1 MAGFFK
7 KLFGG
12 SDDTA
17 AQTPAPAAPPAAA
30 PSAAGASALTA
41 HMNGTVVELAGV
53 SDQMFASGAL
63 GPGAAIEPTAGVVV
77 APADGEVTVAF
88 PTGHAF
94 GIRTADGL
102 EILIHVGFDTVELDG
117 KNTFVIVESDTEEL
131 DGKFFEPRVKKGDS
145 VTRGQVLVEFDLEQV
160 KAAGYPVTTPLVIT
174 NAKSSVADLTV
185 ANAGSDV
192 AAGADFITAARKG

>member
-12 SDDTA
+12 SDNTA
-17 AQTPAPAAPPAAA
+17 AQTPAPAADPAA
-30 PSAAGASALTA
+30 PSVAGASALTA

-63 GPGAAIEPTAGVVV
+63 GPGAAIEPTAGLVV

-117 KNTFVIVESDTEEL
+117 K
-131 DGKFFEPRVKKGDS
+131 FFEPQIKKGDT

-185 ANAGSDV
+185 ANVGNDV
-192 AAGADFITAARKG
+192 AAGADFITTARKG

>member
-17 AQTPAPAAPPAAA
+17 AQTPAPAAAPAV
-30 PSAAGASALTA
+30 PSAAGTSALTA

-117 KNTFVIVESDTEEL
+117 K
-131 DGKFFEPRVKKGDS
+131 FFEPKVKKGDT
-145 VTRGQVLVEFDLEQV
+145 VTRGQALVEFDLEQV

-192 AAGADFITAARKG
+192 VVGADFITAARKG

>member
-12 SDDTA
+12 NTDSA
-17 AQTPAPAAPPAAA
+17 EAPAQAPAS
-30 PSAAGASALTA
+30 PSGTSSQLTA
-41 HMNGTVVELAGV
+41 PLTGTVVALAEV

-63 GPGAAIEPTAGVVV
+63 GPGAAVEPTAGIVV

-94 GIRTADGL
+94 GLRTDDGL

-117 KNTFVIVESDTEEL
+117 K
-131 DGKFFEPRVKKGDS
+131 FFNPQVKKGDR
-145 VTRGQVLVEFDLEQV
+145 VTRGQVLVEFDLDQV
-160 KAAGYPVTTPLVIT
+160 KAAGYHVTTPLVVT
-174 NAKSSVADLTV
+174 NAKNTVADLQVAGVGQAVTAGGDFVTV
-185 ANAGSDV
+185 LRQG
-192 AAGADFITAARKG
+192 

>member
-17 AQTPAPAAPPAAA
+17 AQTPAPAATPAAA
-30 PSAAGASALTA
+30 PSAAGASTLTA

-63 GPGAAIEPTAGVVV
+63 GPGAAIEPTAGMVV

-117 KNTFVIVESDTEEL
+117 K
-131 DGKFFEPRVKKGDS
+131 FFEPKVKKGDT

>member
-12 SDDTA
+12 SNEEATQ
-17 AQTPAPAAPPAAA
+17 AQPAPTPVVAPHQPVPAAVQA
-30 PSAAGASALTA
+30 DERSTLTA
-41 HMNGTVVELAGV
+41 HMAGTVIELDQV
-53 SDQMFASGAL
+53 SDPTFASGAL
-63 GPGAAIEPTAGVVV
+63 GAGAAIEPATGRVV
-77 APADGEVTVAF
+77 APANGTITLAF

-94 GIRTADGL
+94 GMLTEDGL

-117 KNTFVIVESDTEEL
+117 KHFT
-131 DGKFFEPRVKKGDS
+131 PRVAKGDT
-145 VTRGQVLVEFDLEQV
+145 VKRGDVLVEFDLEKV

-185 ANAGSDV
+185 ANAESDV
-192 AAGADFITAARKG
+192 AVGADFITASRKG

>member
-12 SDDTA
+12 GDDTA
-17 AQTPAPAAPPAAA
+17 AQTPAPASAPAA
-30 PSAAGASALTA
+30 PSAAGASALAA

-63 GPGAAIEPTAGVVV
+63 GPGAAIEPTSGVVV

-117 KNTFVIVESDTEEL
+117 K
-131 DGKFFEPRVKKGDS
+131 FFDPKVKKGDT
-145 VTRGQVLVEFDLEQV
+145 VTCGQVLVEFDLEQV

-192 AAGADFITAARKG
+192 AAGADFITASRKG

>member
-17 AQTPAPAAPPAAA
+17 AQTPAPAATPAAA

-63 GPGAAIEPTAGVVV
+63 GPGAAIEPTSGVVV

-117 KNTFVIVESDTEEL
+117 K
-131 DGKFFEPRVKKGDS
+131 FFEPKVKKGDT

-174 NAKSSVADLTV
+174 NAKSAVADLQV
-185 ANAGSDV
+185 ANLGSEV
-192 AAGADFITAARKG
+192 AAGGDFITAARKG

>member
-12 SDDTA
+12 NEEQSA
-17 AQTPAPAAPPAAA
+17 PGVPEEAPAA
-30 PSAAGASALTA
+30 AGSSVLTA
-41 HMNGTVVELAGV
+41 HMDGTVVALDGV

-63 GPGAAIEPTAGVVV
+63 GPGAAIEPSAGVVV
-77 APADGEVTVAF
+77 APADGEITVAF

-94 GIRTADGL
+94 GIRTSDGL

-117 KNTFVIVESDTEEL
+117 K
-131 DGKFFEPRVKKGDS
+131 FFSPKVNKGDQ

-160 KAAGYPVTTPLVIT
+160 KAAGYPVTTPLVVT
-174 NAKSSVADLTV
+174 NAKSSVADVQV
-185 ANAGSDV
+185 AHVGAEV
-192 AAGADFITAARKG
+192 ATGGDFITAVRKG